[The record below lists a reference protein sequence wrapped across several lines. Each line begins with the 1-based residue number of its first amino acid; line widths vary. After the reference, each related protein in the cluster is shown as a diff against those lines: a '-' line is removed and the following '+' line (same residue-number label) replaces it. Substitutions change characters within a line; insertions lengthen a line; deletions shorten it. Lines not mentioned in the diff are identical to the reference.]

1 MIASESR
8 ERLFAP
14 NKEQAANIQR
24 AYDKT
29 MGKNRRVKQN
39 VETARW
45 ATKDSTAG
53 VAYWLIRWKLP
64 SHKKNATK
72 GQLSMTLKN
81 LLEEQIQLFFFQT
94 SNHY

>member
-39 VETARW
+39 VETAR
-45 ATKDSTAG
+45 
-53 VAYWLIRWKLP
+53 
-64 SHKKNATK
+64 
-72 GQLSMTLKN
+72 
-81 LLEEQIQLFFFQT
+81 
-94 SNHY
+94 